1 MARASAKRGRRPRS
15 NARSAQPVAGETTPE
30 AAETGSVKVES
41 PPKAAAAKPER
52 KAPEKKPETKAR
64 ASHAQQPE
72 DDMFFMR
79 LRNHAKWVF
88 ALLAGIFALSFVAL
102 GVGTGVSGSSLGD
115 VIRDVFGGGSDTP
128 SVSDAQQKVDENPNE
143 HPSPPRSRNG
153 SAGSRADSRRR
164 ADFGEVPGAQAE
176 RHCDRRAAR
185 GSLRRPGAQG
195 NGGVDGA
202 VAGFDRGV
210 RADGLQLPRLER
222 FPREPS
228 RPGRSILAIAT
239 QASVRVQETTER
251 AQELFGKAAAALEH
265 LTKARPQDPT
275 GYLQLGQAAAAAG
288 ETEKAVTAFEKFL
301 ELAPDDPNAEFVKS
315 QLEFLQ
321 QDEVVQG

>member
-41 PPKAAAAKPER
+41 PPKAAAAKPDR

-72 DDMFFMR
+72 DVMFFMR
-79 LRNHAKWVF
+79 LRNHAKWLF

-128 SVSDAQQKVDENPNE
+128 SVSDAQQKVDENPTNTQAL
-143 HPSPPRSRNG
+143 RDLATAQQA
-153 SAGSRADSRRR
+153 AGMTAAAALTLEKYLELKPNDT
-164 ADFGEVPGAQAE
+164 AIAAQLAGLYDAQARKATAE
-176 RHCDRRAAR
+176 STALSQD
-185 GSLRRPGAQG
+185 ST
-195 NGGVDGA
+195 
-202 VAGFDRGV
+202 AGF
-210 RADGLQLPRLER
+210 AQSAFS
-222 FPREPS
+222 FPDS
-228 RPGRSILAIAT
+228 NGFLGALAPGPIDTAIAT